1 MMPAFSG
8 GFGGGIGQLVA
19 GGRGQGGM
27 NPFGP
32 WGMASRVGASLAG
45 QLLKRRP
52 KKPYQPQQGESPL
65 AGGTMSGTTGSAPR
79 Y

>member
-1 MMPAFSG
+1 VAANLAR
-8 GFGGGIGQLVA
+8 QLPNWI
-19 GGRGQGGM
+19 R
-27 NPFGP
+27 
-32 WGMASRVGASLAG
+32 
-45 QLLKRRP
+45 RRP